1 MSRTRLACYL
11 LLAALAGWM
20 ACDWMTPDAQRR
32 RPVLEMIKRLWWVPL
47 IIDEPQACHTHSHE
61 EQPMP
66 HGADGYPLVDHRR
79 AL

>member
-1 MSRTRLACYL
+1 
-11 LLAALAGWM
+11 
-20 ACDWMTPDAQRR
+20 MTPDAQRR
-32 RPVLEMIKRLWWVPL
+32 RPVLEMIKRFWWVPL